1 MSTVSRYEF
10 MGKLLYFWFLCITL
24 VGIPIAIVYLI
35 NGTIRVEEQV
45 NDAEQV
51 ADRLRASRR

>member
-1 MSTVSRYEF
+1 